1 MFFFVMYKDL
11 GVNRMTNPF
20 QYLNAINDTKQ
31 NIMVDDITENAYNSF
46 IVNRGLSYFKDTVIF
61 ANEMNRNHHL
71 DSRLQFDFL
80 INIIRKRKRFSK
92 WIKPDTASDVEV
104 VKEYYGYSNEK
115 ARQVLTLLTTE
126 QINELKKKVYKGGRK

>member
-1 MFFFVMYKDL
+1 MCKGH
-11 GVNRMTNPF
+11 GVNTMTNPF

-31 NIMVDDITENAYNSF
+31 NIMVDDITEKGYNSF
-46 IVNRGLSYFKDTVIF
+46 MVNRGLSYFKDTVLF
-61 ANEMNRNHHL
+61 ANEMNRHHHL

-92 WIKPDTASDVEV
+92 WIKPDTLSDVEV

-115 ARQVLTLLTTE
+115 ARQVLTLLTSE
-126 QINELKKKVYKGGRK
+126 QINDLKKKVYKGGRK